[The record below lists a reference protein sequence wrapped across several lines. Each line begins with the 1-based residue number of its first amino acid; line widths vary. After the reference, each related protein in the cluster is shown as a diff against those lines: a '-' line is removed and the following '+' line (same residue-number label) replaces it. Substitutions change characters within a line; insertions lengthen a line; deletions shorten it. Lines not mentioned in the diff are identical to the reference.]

1 MSEAEFIF
9 RSEYLPISYHRRRY
23 KDPRLCYKLV
33 ARASFCQHWPFRLQ
47 GYEIEYILLGDYRD
61 HCRSLWSLWLRVRV
75 RRGNNT
81 MRLAWLSCQPHG
93 TWIWLYAFRVTNLN
107 KQSSALR
114 ESNDRETWWIPRL
127 YYKSCISSYWFQV
140 VQSQTI
146 TRYQGTGLDEDLIAR
161 VRINQNNPV
170 YAEAESP
177 SR

>member
-61 HCRSLWSLWLRVRV
+61 HMVVVAKGKS
-75 RRGNNT
+75 T
-81 MRLAWLSCQPHG
+81 AWEQYHEPHG
-93 TWIWLYAFRVTNLN
+93 TLYAFRVTNLN